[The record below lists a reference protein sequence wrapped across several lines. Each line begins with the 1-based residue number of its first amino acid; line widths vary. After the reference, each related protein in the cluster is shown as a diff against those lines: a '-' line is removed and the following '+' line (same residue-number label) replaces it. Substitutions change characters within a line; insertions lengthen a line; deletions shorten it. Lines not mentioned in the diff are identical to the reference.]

1 MVARRLGRYAV
12 GIELKPEYQSL
23 IQDRCREQPGTVYA
37 A

>member
-1 MVARRLGRYAV
+1 MVARKLGRYAV

-23 IQDRCREQPGTVYA
+23 IRDRCREQSDTVCA